1 MNRAVLLIRG
11 SRRIF
16 AGLAVAIV
24 TMTMGLVSLGNLWAE
39 ELSFFRI
46 GTGSTG
52 GTYFPVGG
60 IIANAI
66 SNPPGSRPCDRGGS
80 CGVPG
85 LIAVAQSTEGSV
97 ENVNLLGSGL
107 LDSGFSQADISFWAY
122 RGEGIFKE
130 QGGVPQLR
138 AIANLFPESVHLV
151 VRRNSG
157 IRTLP
162 DLKGLRISIDLEGS
176 GTQVDALLILE
187 AFGIGVEDFEAVSVP
202 SGTAADMLRAGELD
216 GFFMVAGTPVNA
228 VKFLAADSLVTLVPI
243 AGDEAETLRQAY
255 PFFAEETIP
264 AGTYFNVPATRT
276 LSVGAQWLVTDAADE
291 ELIYQVTRAL
301 WHDSTRKMLLRGHPK
316 GRLITVDTAIS
327 GLGVPLHEGARRY
340 YREIGLIE

>member
-1 MNRAVLLIRG
+1 MNRASSFLNRT
-11 SRRIF
+11 RRIF
-16 AGLAVAIV
+16 AGLSVAAVVV
-24 TMTMGLVSLGNLWAE
+24 TLGLLSLTSSWAE
-39 ELSFFRI
+39 DISFFRI

-60 IIANAI
+60 ILANAI
-66 SNPPGSRPCDRGGS
+66 SNPPGSRACDRGGS

-97 ENVNLLGSGL
+97 ANVKQLANGF

-122 RGEGIFKE
+122 RGEGIFKD
-130 QGGVPQLR
+130 QGGVPGLR

-157 IRTLP
+157 IRSVR

-187 AFGIGVEDFEAVSVP
+187 AYGISLDDFEAVSVQ
-202 SGTAADMLRAGELD
+202 SGIASDMLRAGELD
-216 GFFMVAGTPVNA
+216 GFFIVAGTPVNA

-243 AGDEAETLRQAY
+243 DGKEAERLCQAY
-255 PFFAEETIP
+255 PFFAEETV
-264 AGTYFNVPATRT
+264 ASGTYFNVPATRT

-291 ELIYQVTRAL
+291 DLIYEVTRSL
-301 WHDSTRKMLLRGHPK
+301 WHESTRKMLLRGHPK

-340 YREIGLIE
+340 YREIGLID

>member
-1 MNRAVLLIRG
+1 MSVTVFAVFLGLL
-11 SRRIF
+11 SW
-16 AGLAVAIV
+16 
-24 TMTMGLVSLGNLWAE
+24 SSSWAE
-39 ELSFFRI
+39 DISFFRI

-60 IIANAI
+60 ILANAI
-66 SNPPGSRPCDRGGS
+66 SNPPGSRACNRGGS

-97 ENVNLLGSGL
+97 ENVKQLGAGL
-107 LDSGFSQADISFWAY
+107 LDSGFSQADVSFWAY
-122 RGEGIFKE
+122 RGEGLFKE
-130 QGGVPQLR
+130 QGGIPGLR

-157 IRTLP
+157 IRSVR

-187 AFGIGVEDFEAVSVP
+187 AYGIGVEDFDAVSVP
-202 SGTAADMLRAGELD
+202 SGIAADMLRAEELD
-216 GFFMVAGTPVNA
+216 GFFIVAGTPVNA

-243 AGDEAETLRQAY
+243 AGKEAETLRQAY
-255 PFFAEETIP
+255 PFFAQETVA

-301 WHDSTRKMLLRGHPK
+301 WHENTRKMLMRGHPK
-316 GRLITVDTAIS
+316 GRLITIDTAIS
-327 GLGVPLHEGARRY
+327 GLGVPLHDGARRY
-340 YREIGLIE
+340 YREIGVIE

>member
-1 MNRAVLLIRG
+1 MGRVKSFERL

-16 AGLAVAIV
+16 AGLSVTAVAI
-24 TMTMGLVSLGNLWAE
+24 TILLSAWTAGWAE
-39 ELSFFRI
+39 QINFFRI

-97 ENVNLLGSGL
+97 ANIEQLAAGL

-122 RGEGIFKE
+122 RGEGIFKDR
-130 QGGVPQLR
+130 GVPHLR
-138 AIANLFPESVHLV
+138 AVANLFPESVHLV

-157 IRTLP
+157 IRSVR
-162 DLKGLRISIDLEGS
+162 DLKGLRISIDREGS
-176 GTQVDALLILE
+176 GTRVDALLILE
-187 AFGIGVEDFEAVSVP
+187 AYGLGMDDIEPVSAT
-202 SGTAADMLRAGELD
+202 SGEAADMLRAGELD
-216 GFFMVAGTPVNA
+216 GFFLVAGTPVNA
-228 VKFLAADSLVTLVPI
+228 VKFLAADSLITLVPI
-243 AGDEAETLRQAY
+243 EGEEAEKLRMAY
-255 PFFAEETIP
+255 PFFAEDTV
-264 AGTYFNVPATRT
+264 ASGTYFNVPATRT
-276 LSVGAQWLVTDAADE
+276 LSVGAQWLVTDKADP
-291 ELIYQVTRAL
+291 ELVYQITRAL
-301 WHDSTRKMLLRGHPK
+301 WHESTYRMLSRGHPK
-316 GRLITVDTAIS
+316 GQLITLDTAIS

-340 YREIGLIE
+340 YLEVGLIQ

>member
-1 MNRAVLLIRG
+1 MAVIAAT
-11 SRRIF
+11 F
-16 AGLAVAIV
+16 AV
-24 TMTMGLVSLGNLWAE
+24 VSWNSSWAE
-39 ELSFFRI
+39 QINFFRI

-66 SNPPGSRPCDRGGS
+66 SNPPGSRACDRGGS

-97 ENVNLLGSGL
+97 ANVNQLAAGL
-107 LDSGFSQADISFWAY
+107 LDSGFSQADVSFWAY

-130 QGGVPQLR
+130 RGGVPGLR

-157 IRTLP
+157 IRSVRN
-162 DLKGLRISIDLEGS
+162 LKGLRISIDVEGS
-176 GTQVDALLILE
+176 GTRVDALLILK
-187 AFGIGVEDFEAVSVP
+187 AYGIDVEDFDAVSAT
-202 SGTAADMLRAGELD
+202 SGIAADMLRAGELD
-216 GFFMVAGTPVNA
+216 GFFIVAGTPVNA

-243 AGDEAETLRQAY
+243 TGKEAETLRQTY
-255 PFFAEETIP
+255 PFFAEETVP

-276 LSVGAQWLVTDAADE
+276 LSVGAQWLVTDAVDP
-291 ELIYQVTRAL
+291 ELVYQITRAL
-301 WHDSTRKMLLRGHPK
+301 WHKNTAKMLSRGHPK
-316 GRLITVDTAIS
+316 GSLITIDTAIS
-327 GLGVPLHEGARRY
+327 GLGVPLHDGARRY
-340 YREIGLIE
+340 YREVGLIE

>member
-1 MNRAVLLIRG
+1 MDRASHFPNW

-16 AGLAVAIV
+16 AGMSVVAVAA
-24 TMTMGLVSLGNLWAE
+24 TLTLLSWNAGWADQIN
-39 ELSFFRI
+39 FFRI

-66 SNPPGSRPCDRGGS
+66 SNPPGSRACDRGGS

-97 ENVNLLGSGL
+97 ANVDQLAKGL
-107 LDSGFSQADISFWAY
+107 LDSGFSQADVSFWAY
-122 RGEGIFKE
+122 RGEGIFKD
-130 QGGVPQLR
+130 QGVPGLR

-157 IRTLP
+157 IRSVR
-162 DLKGLRISIDLEGS
+162 DLKGLRISIDVEGS
-176 GTQVDALLILE
+176 GTRVDALLILK
-187 AFGIGVEDFEAVSVP
+187 AYGIGTEDFEAVSAT
-202 SGTAADMLRAGELD
+202 SGLAADMLRAGELD
-216 GFFMVAGTPVNA
+216 GFFIVAGTPVNA

-243 AGDEAETLRQAY
+243 DGEEAETLRMTY
-255 PFFAEETIP
+255 PFFAAETVA

-276 LSVGAQWLVTDAADE
+276 LSVGAQWLVTDKTDP
-291 ELIYQVTRAL
+291 ELVYQITRAL
-301 WHDSTRKMLLRGHPK
+301 WHDSTHAMLSRGHPK
-316 GRLITVDTAIS
+316 GQLITLDTAIS
-327 GLGVPLHEGARRY
+327 GLGVPLHDGARRY
-340 YREIGLIE
+340 YKEVGLIE

>member
-1 MNRAVLLIRG
+1 MGRALKSLKC
-11 SRRIF
+11 SRRISAGFSVAVF
-16 AGLAVAIV
+16 AVFLGL
-24 TMTMGLVSLGNLWAE
+24 LSWSSSWAE
-39 ELSFFRI
+39 DISFFRI

-66 SNPPGSRPCDRGGS
+66 SNPPGSRACSRGGS

-97 ENVNLLGSGL
+97 ENVNQLGAGL
-107 LDSGFSQADISFWAY
+107 LDSGFSQADVSFWAY

-130 QGGVPQLR
+130 QGGIPGLR

-157 IRTLP
+157 IRSVR

-187 AFGIGVEDFEAVSVP
+187 AYGIGVEDFDAVSVP
-202 SGTAADMLRAGELD
+202 SGIAADMLRAGELD
-216 GFFMVAGTPVNA
+216 GFFIVAGTPVNA

-243 AGDEAETLRQAY
+243 AGKEAETLRQAY
-255 PFFAEETIP
+255 PFFAEETVA

-301 WHDSTRKMLLRGHPK
+301 WHENTREMLMRGHPK
-316 GRLITVDTAIS
+316 GRLITIDTAIS
-327 GLGVPLHEGARRY
+327 GLGVPLHDGARRY
-340 YREIGLIE
+340 YREIGVIE